1 MNILCI
7 NCGSSSLKACL
18 FNANGS
24 RRNFHYAHIEDD
36 KTASLRRAFDKLL
49 ADLADDQPDIVA
61 HRFVHGGDISDAAR
75 RIDNAEY
82 SRLQQL
88 VTLAPLHMPA
98 NLLGVETCGQLF
110 STPQIACFDTAFH
123 ASMPALAKQLP
134 IPQNLNMHRYGFH
147 GLNYAYIAKILP
159 GVIGNIAYKNVIVA
173 HLGSGASL
181 CLMQNLQ
188 SIDTTM
194 GYTPAGGIVMASR
207 SGDLDPGVMLEL
219 TQRFSP
225 EDLTHMVFHQMGL
238 LALSNGESADMQDLL
253 NSQTPAAKFAIEYFC
268 QQVRGAIGA
277 MAAKAGGVDALV
289 FTAGIGEHAAVIRE
303 KICSPLTF
311 LGFAINPALND
322 THAINIAKPES
333 KPILVIAAD
342 EEIMM
347 RDLCF
352 ALCA

>member
-1 MNILCI
+1 MR
-7 NCGSSSLKACL
+7 K
-18 FNANGS
+18 
-24 RRNFHYAHIEDD
+24 
-36 KTASLRRAFDKLL
+36 AFDKLL

-61 HRFVHGGDISDAAR
+61 HRFVHGGDMSDTAT
-75 RIDNAEY
+75 RIDDAEY
-82 SRLQQL
+82 ARLQRL
-88 VTLAPLHMPA
+88 VALAPLHMPA
-98 NLLGVETCGQLF
+98 NLLGVEICGLLF
-110 STPQIACFDTAFH
+110 NAPQIACFDTAFH
-123 ASMPALAKQLP
+123 ATMPALAKQLP
-134 IPQNLNMHRYGFH
+134 IPQNLNIQRYGFH
-147 GLNYAYIAKILP
+147 GLNYAYIAKMLP
-159 GVIGNIAYKNVIVA
+159 GLIGEIAYKNVIVA

-181 CLMQNLQ
+181 CLLQNLQ

-219 TQRFSP
+219 AQRFSL

-253 NSQTPAAKFAIEYFC
+253 NSKTPAARFAIEYFC

-277 MAAKAGGVDALV
+277 MAAKAGGVDAVV

-303 KICSPLTF
+303 KICTPLTF
-311 LGFAINPALND
+311 LGFAIEPGLNNA
-322 THAINIAKPES
+322 HAINIAKPES

-347 RDLCF
+347 RDLCL
-352 ALCA
+352 ALCG